1 MEGSLSVTELRTMWE
16 NRTRPLLYSSPD
28 RDITLD
34 CSGPGSLSEIL
45 LGAYITGTGDMGPR
59 ITINGTDVCDL
70 STLHATEHLNVYR
83 CIPVTEVEI
92 GVGSTLHVTQRNAT
106 SLISFLHDGQAD
118 TPLMS
123 VITSKCTTH
132 TRH

>member
-1 MEGSLSVTELRTMWE
+1 MSVTELRTMWK
-16 NRTRPLLYSSPD
+16 NRTRPVLYSSPD

-59 ITINGTDVCDL
+59 IIINGTDICDL

-83 CIPVTEVEI
+83 CTPDTEVEV
-92 GVGSTLHVTQRNAT
+92 GVGSTLHIAQRNAT
-106 SLISFLHDGQAD
+106 SLISFLHDGVTD
-118 TPLMS
+118 TPLVS
-123 VITSKCTTH
+123 VITSKYTK
-132 TRH
+132 